1 VAFKTAVH
9 DQQQSVSNPRDLA
22 GTASS
27 TSSGSVFRHVGC
39 ETEAF
44 AALAARGGIIYQI
57 QPSANESVRGIR
69 TRSSSRRGVPFNR
82 YPLEQEFRADLKAA
96 LRSDVNSREIAQRFG
111 LVDF

>member
-1 VAFKTAVH
+1 VH

-27 TSSGSVFRHVGC
+27 TSSGSVFKHAGC
-39 ETEAF
+39 EERHERNWRLVALSVIKYSQVRTEAY
-44 AALAARGGIIYQI
+44 AAY
-57 QPSANESVRGIR
+57 VH
-69 TRSSSRRGVPFNR
+69 TRNQKAYHSIV
-82 YPLEQEFRADLKAA
+82 YPLEQEFIAELKAA